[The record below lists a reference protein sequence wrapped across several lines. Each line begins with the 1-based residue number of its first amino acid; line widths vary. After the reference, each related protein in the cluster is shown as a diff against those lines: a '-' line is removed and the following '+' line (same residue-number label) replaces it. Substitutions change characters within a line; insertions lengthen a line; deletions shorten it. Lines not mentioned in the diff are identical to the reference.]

1 MYVLSY
7 LDYLWSTYALKN
19 TEAKPTF
26 LAGVLYILQQF
37 EIVLFDYGLFP
48 WAYLKV
54 FRLH

>member
-7 LDYLWSTYALKN
+7 LDYLWSTHALKN